1 MIRKCQHCCTSFPT
15 NTPGRGG
22 KQSNRKFC
30 SIACKRKH
38 RTIASRVDR
47 EIKCQSCGESRTIR
61 SPHFGGGKTCRRCAA
76 LKGSQSAAAVKRDP
90 LERLMSKVHKS
101 DAGCWTWQGHRQP
114 NGYGAIYHE
123 GRTVRTH
130 RLVYWLQMV
139 GVAARTVATQVVALE
154 TCRDRTHDQLIT
166 PAENSRRK
174 AA

>member
-1 MIRKCQHCCTSFPT
+1 MTRKCQHCCTSFPT

-130 RLVYWLQMV
+130 RLVYELIVGPIPAGLQIDHLCRNR
-139 GVAARTVATQVVALE
+139 ACCNPNHLE
-154 TCRDRTHDQLIT
+154 PVT